1 MILLQGHG
9 TTCPPHANGHEME
22 AFGHGMPC
30 PYRGW
35 VNGYLGRRLCPRYCH
50 TLEYSIVTP
59 VNIVLSRPRPRE
71 GKKALKHEEEDDDE
85 NEDELCD
92 LIVSSVLST
101 PSASLVPLSQR
112 DSLLARCLRRHPLC
126 PSETGTRRSA
136 ATEGGG

>member
-1 MILLQGHG
+1 MILLYGHG

-30 PYRGW
+30 PYGGW
-35 VNGYLGRRLCPRYCH
+35 VNVCFWRCLCPRYCH

-85 NEDELCD
+85 NEDEDEDELCD

-101 PSASLVPLSQR
+101 PSASRFTQR
-112 DSLLARCLRRHPLC
+112 
-126 PSETGTRRSA
+126 
-136 ATEGGG
+136 